1 MNVVPSVASSGTVF
15 AVALGGHTFQVTH
28 SDGFPVEPAQTGA
41 FYIGMGAAAIGAMLI
56 ALFDVKATALGA
68 AGFIG
73 VVSMRPGD
81 MPTFL
86 ALAAVTFVIA
96 FAAAYG
102 YGLYLVRKQGTI
114 DPDAPE
120 DSRADAAA
128 AATLREASADALP
141 VAAPLT
147 GEALPVVYGRSLNDY
162 AFAIGGAA

>member
-1 MNVVPSVASSGTVF
+1 MNLRLRWP
-15 AVALGGHTFQVTH
+15 
-28 SDGFPVEPAQTGA
+28 

-102 YGLYLVRKQGTI
+102 YGRYLVRKQGTI
-114 DPDAPE
+114 DPDSPE
-120 DSRADAAA
+120 D
-128 AATLREASADALP
+128 L
-141 VAAPLT
+141 
-147 GEALPVVYGRSLNDY
+147 SL
-162 AFAIGGAA
+162 IHI